1 MEQNIDDFFKR
12 KIENMQDT
20 LPETSTF
27 DEAALW
33 GNIQQD
39 LRKTKRPIWYW
50 LMPVAACLVAM
61 LSWWVLPER
70 RGVSHTPVA
79 ITHEK
84 AVILPHPKSLSL
96 KERDFKTEGLIVLKS
111 NKTIDMGKKK
121 VEQTQRL
128 DFQVASI
135 SSKNIDFSS
144 KSVNNLPDSLSFQS
158 NIAFEKKPKV
168 NFKTVH
174 INEISKQ
181 GDIPFQQPRFK
192 VQFAGKLFEKNENN
206 LKETIQTPSIR
217 IQ

>member
-1 MEQNIDDFFKR
+1 MAQNIDDFFKR
-12 KIENMQDT
+12 KIENKQDT

-39 LRKTKRPIWYW
+39 LRNPKRQIWYW
-50 LMPVAACLVAM
+50 LVPVAACLVAV
-61 LSWWVLPER
+61 LSWWILPER

-79 ITHEK
+79 IIHEK
-84 AVILPHPKSLSL
+84 TAEKPIII
-96 KERDFKTEGLIVLKS
+96 KEESKKVDSKNYKKTPVLKKEES
-111 NKTIDMGKKK
+111 K
-121 VEQTQRL
+121 VPQRL

-135 SSKNIDFSS
+135 TSKNIEFSS
-144 KSVNNLPDSLSFQS
+144 KSVNNLPDSLNFQS

-168 NFKTVH
+168 NIKTVH

-181 GDIPFQQPRFK
+181 GDMLFQQPRFK

>member
-1 MEQNIDDFFKR
+1 MAQNIDDFFKR
-12 KIENMQDT
+12 KIENKQDT

-39 LRKTKRPIWYW
+39 LRNPKRQIWYW
-50 LMPVAACLVAM
+50 LVPVAACLVAV
-61 LSWWVLPER
+61 LSWWILPER
-70 RGVSHTPVA
+70 RGVSHTPIA
-79 ITHEK
+79 IIHEK
-84 AVILPHPKSLSL
+84 TAEKPIII
-96 KERDFKTEGLIVLKS
+96 KEESKKVDSKNYKKTPVF
-111 NKTIDMGKKK
+111 KKK
-121 VEQTQRL
+121 KSKVSERL
-128 DFQVASI
+128 DFQIASI
-135 SSKNIDFSS
+135 TSKNIEFSS
-144 KSVNNLPDSLSFQS
+144 KSVNNLPDSLNFQS

-168 NFKTVH
+168 NIKTVH

-181 GDIPFQQPRFK
+181 GDMLFQQPRFK

>member
-1 MEQNIDDFFKR
+1 MGQNIDDFFKR
-12 KIENMQDT
+12 KIENIQDT

-50 LMPVAACLVAM
+50 IVPVAACLVAV

-70 RGVSHTPVA
+70 SGVSHTPIA
-79 ITHEK
+79 IAHEK
-84 AVILPHPKSLSL
+84 KAEKPIII
-96 KERDFKTEGLIVLKS
+96 KEERKIIDSKKHKKTPVLK
-111 NKTIDMGKKK
+111 KTKNIIP
-121 VEQTQRL
+121 QRL

-135 SSKNIDFSS
+135 SSKNTEFSS
-144 KSVNNLPDSLSFQS
+144 KNINKLPDSLNFQS

-181 GDIPFQQPRFK
+181 GDMPFQQPRFK
-192 VQFAGKLFEKNENN
+192 VQFAGKLFEKTEINY
-206 LKETIQTPSIR
+206 KETIQTPSIR

>member
-12 KIENMQDT
+12 KIETLQDT
-20 LPETSTF
+20 LPATSTF

-39 LRKTKRPIWYW
+39 LHKTKRPIWYW
-50 LMPVAACLVAM
+50 VVPVAACLVAVV
-61 LSWWVLPER
+61 SWWVLPER
-70 RGVSHTPVA
+70 RGVSHTLVA

-84 AVILPHPKSLSL
+84 KAEKPVIR
-96 KERDFKTEGLIVLKS
+96 KEE
-111 NKTIDMGKKK
+111 NKTIDSKKHK
-121 VEQTQRL
+121 KTPVLKKRKEAISERL
-128 DFQVASI
+128 DFQIASI

-144 KSVNNLPDSLSFQS
+144 KSVHNLPDTLNFQS

-181 GDIPFQQPRFK
+181 GDMPFQQPRFK
-192 VQFAGKLFEKNENN
+192 VQFAGKLFEKTEINY
-206 LKETIQTPSIR
+206 KETIQTPSIR

>member
-1 MEQNIDDFFKR
+1 MAQNIDDFFKR
-12 KIENMQDT
+12 KIENKQDT

-39 LRKTKRPIWYW
+39 LRNPKRQIWYW
-50 LMPVAACLVAM
+50 LVPVAACLVAV
-61 LSWWVLPER
+61 LSWWILPER

-79 ITHEK
+79 IIHEK
-84 AVILPHPKSLSL
+84 TAEKPIII
-96 KERDFKTEGLIVLKS
+96 KEESKKVDSINYKKTPVLKKEES
-111 NKTIDMGKKK
+111 K
-121 VEQTQRL
+121 VPQRL

-135 SSKNIDFSS
+135 TSKNIEFSS
-144 KSVNNLPDSLSFQS
+144 KSVNNLPDSLNFQS

-168 NFKTVH
+168 NIKTVH

-181 GDIPFQQPRFK
+181 GDMLFQQPRFK

>member
-1 MEQNIDDFFKR
+1 MTMEQNIDDFFKR
-12 KIENMQDT
+12 KIENIQDT
-20 LPETSTF
+20 LPEASIF

-39 LRKTKRPIWYW
+39 LRKAKRPIWYW
-50 LMPVAACLVAM
+50 SVPVTACLVAV
-61 LSWWVLPER
+61 LSWWILPER

-84 AVILPHPKSLSL
+84 KAEKPVIL
-96 KERDFKTEGLIVLKS
+96 KEE
-111 NKTIDMGKKK
+111 NKTIDSKKHK
-121 VEQTQRL
+121 KIPVLKKRKEAFSERL

-135 SSKNIDFSS
+135 SSKNIDFSN
-144 KSVNNLPDSLSFQS
+144 KSVNNLPDSLNFQS
-158 NIAFEKKPKV
+158 NIAFVKKPKV

-181 GDIPFQQPRFK
+181 GEVPFQQPRFK